1 MVTMI
6 NLVALC
12 GSCFGGKKSEPSADD
27 GDDDDTIVAC
37 EAPDAEVRSARTP
50 CRVRR
55 RLRDYPCPV
64 TVTVPSNPACQCQ
77 HHKVTALIEAG
88 TSSAVDV
95 PASDSAL

>member
-55 RLRDYPCPV
+55 RLRDHPCHCHC
-64 TVTVPSNPACQCQ
+64 TF
-77 HHKVTALIEAG
+77 K
-88 TSSAVDV
+88 
-95 PASDSAL
+95 SDL